1 MSPTTPTS
9 SATSGSASCTT
20 PGQCS
25 FVRDALQQ
33 YYYWY
38 RELPNP
44 DPAGFGSPEAYLD
57 SVRYRTLDSSFSY
70 ITSKASSD
78 AFFSESQFIG
88 FGLSYKRTGDLELRL
103 TQTFPGSPAA
113 EAGLDRGHYLVS
125 VNGKPVADL
134 VRTGEIATVFG
145 PETVGVTAEI
155 VWRAPGGPER
165 RATLTKRLVTIP
177 TVSQTSV
184 VNSGGTRVGYI
195 HFRNFVQPSV
205 EALNGAFQQL
215 RDQGA
220 TELVLDVRYNGGG
233 LVSVAQH
240 LGGLIAGAPLV
251 GQVFVQFTH
260 NDKQTSRNTSY
271 RFETKP
277 QALGVSRLVVIATPA
292 SASASEAMINGLRPV
307 HGRQGRG
314 RPHLR
319 QAGGP
324 VRLRLLRQGALP
336 GGLPGHERARPGR
349 LLLGHPCRLR
359 RRATTSIARSP
370 TPARP
375 RSPRRSRCCATAAAA
390 ASLRRP
396 RSSRRASASGCA
408 RSPSTAGTRR
418 PTPGKPRA
426 ACYHLAQ
433 PPPPESFATGAPG
446 DWMTPERIGKYQI
459 VGKLGQGAMGE
470 VFRGHDPVLNR
481 DVAIKRISSGLDADE
496 TLKKR
501 FKREAEAVALLNHPH
516 IITVYELG
524 FEGEQMYMAM
534 ELLEGMDLKHAM
546 AQRKLGLAEKLA
558 VMEQMCEGLAF
569 AHERDLVH
577 RDLKP
582 ANIHILPGG
591 KVKIMDFGLARMSG
605 SDMTST
611 GTVMGTP
618 HYMSPEQVRGMK
630 ADARSDVFAL
640 GCVFYELFSGRK
652 PFDAE
657 SMHGVLFKVMQEEPA
672 PLTELAP
679 ELPHPYV
686 QVIERTLAKEP
697 ADRFQSAGEL
707 LGALRLARAAGL
719 APRPAERPAERSGP
733 GTGRDAT
740 RIPARSVTRA
750 PERSSVSRGPG
761 HGARNL
767 VIGLLAALVVILLGY
782 LALRPSLGGR
792 HEAEPPPQVAALLK
806 DAIAT
811 RVQLAQRRL
820 DAGD

>member
-1 MSPTTPTS
+1 
-9 SATSGSASCTT
+9 
-20 PGQCS
+20 
-25 FVRDALQQ
+25 
-33 YYYWY
+33 
-38 RELPNP
+38 
-44 DPAGFGSPEAYLD
+44 
-57 SVRYRTLDSSFSY
+57 
-70 ITSKASSD
+70 
-78 AFFSESQFIG
+78 
-88 FGLSYKRTGDLELRL
+88 
-103 TQTFPGSPAA
+103 
-113 EAGLDRGHYLVS
+113 
-125 VNGKPVADL
+125 
-134 VRTGEIATVFG
+134 
-145 PETVGVTAEI
+145 
-155 VWRAPGGPER
+155 
-165 RATLTKRLVTIP
+165 
-177 TVSQTSV
+177 
-184 VNSGGTRVGYI
+184 
-195 HFRNFVQPSV
+195 
-205 EALNGAFQQL
+205 
-215 RDQGA
+215 
-220 TELVLDVRYNGGG
+220 
-233 LVSVAQH
+233 
-240 LGGLIAGAPLV
+240 
-251 GQVFVQFTH
+251 
-260 NDKQTSRNTSY
+260 
-271 RFETKP
+271 
-277 QALGVSRLVVIATPA
+277 
-292 SASASEAMINGLRPV
+292 
-307 HGRQGRG
+307 
-314 RPHLR
+314 
-319 QAGGP
+319 
-324 VRLRLLRQGALP
+324 
-336 GGLPGHERARPGR
+336 
-349 LLLGHPCRLR
+349 
-359 RRATTSIARSP
+359 
-370 TPARP
+370 
-375 RSPRRSRCCATAAAA
+375 
-390 ASLRRP
+390 
-396 RSSRRASASGCA
+396 
-408 RSPSTAGTRR
+408 
-418 PTPGKPRA
+418 
-426 ACYHLAQ
+426 
-433 PPPPESFATGAPG
+433 
-446 DWMTPERIGKYQI
+446 MTPERIGKYQI

-524 FEGEQMYMAM
+524 FEGEQMFMAM

-740 RIPARSVTRA
+740 RLPARTVTRA
-750 PERSSVSRGPG
+750 PERSSMSRATPG

-767 VIGLLAALVVILLGY
+767 VIGLLAALVVVLLGY

-792 HEAEPPPQVAALLK
+792 REAEPPPQVAALLK

-820 DAGD
+820 DAGDYAAAVRDAESALKLDPANAEAKAILDEASDRAAALGAGGARPAAGPGAGRRRRGGGLRADEGRPGERGRAEGRSRRRRGVPPARRGGPAARGRGAASGRRCGRRPSPCVHGGQGSRRAGPAGPRSRDSSRMPPAASSRPASASSAPGARPRAPRPAAGRGPGGQVPVPAGGSRPALAPGPLPGAP

>member
-1 MSPTTPTS
+1 
-9 SATSGSASCTT
+9 
-20 PGQCS
+20 
-25 FVRDALQQ
+25 
-33 YYYWY
+33 
-38 RELPNP
+38 
-44 DPAGFGSPEAYLD
+44 
-57 SVRYRTLDSSFSY
+57 
-70 ITSKASSD
+70 
-78 AFFSESQFIG
+78 
-88 FGLSYKRTGDLELRL
+88 
-103 TQTFPGSPAA
+103 
-113 EAGLDRGHYLVS
+113 
-125 VNGKPVADL
+125 
-134 VRTGEIATVFG
+134 
-145 PETVGVTAEI
+145 
-155 VWRAPGGPER
+155 
-165 RATLTKRLVTIP
+165 
-177 TVSQTSV
+177 
-184 VNSGGTRVGYI
+184 
-195 HFRNFVQPSV
+195 
-205 EALNGAFQQL
+205 
-215 RDQGA
+215 
-220 TELVLDVRYNGGG
+220 
-233 LVSVAQH
+233 
-240 LGGLIAGAPLV
+240 
-251 GQVFVQFTH
+251 
-260 NDKQTSRNTSY
+260 
-271 RFETKP
+271 
-277 QALGVSRLVVIATPA
+277 
-292 SASASEAMINGLRPV
+292 
-307 HGRQGRG
+307 
-314 RPHLR
+314 
-319 QAGGP
+319 
-324 VRLRLLRQGALP
+324 
-336 GGLPGHERARPGR
+336 
-349 LLLGHPCRLR
+349 
-359 RRATTSIARSP
+359 
-370 TPARP
+370 
-375 RSPRRSRCCATAAAA
+375 
-390 ASLRRP
+390 
-396 RSSRRASASGCA
+396 
-408 RSPSTAGTRR
+408 
-418 PTPGKPRA
+418 
-426 ACYHLAQ
+426 
-433 PPPPESFATGAPG
+433 
-446 DWMTPERIGKYQI
+446 MTPERIGKYQI

-524 FEGEQMYMAM
+524 FEGEQMFMAM

-558 VMEQMCEGLAF
+558 VMEQICEGLAF

-679 ELPHPYV
+679 ELPNPYV
-686 QVIERTLAKEP
+686 HVIERTLAKEP

-740 RIPARSVTRA
+740 RIPARTVTRA
-750 PERSSVSRGPG
+750 PERGSMSRATPG

-767 VIGLLAALVVILLGY
+767 VIGLLAALVVVLLGY
-782 LALRPSLGGR
+782 LVLRPSLGGR
-792 HEAEPPPQVAALLK
+792 REAEPPPQVAALLK

-820 DAGD
+820 DSGDYAAAVRDAESALKLDPANAEAKAILDEASDGARRSEPAARALQQAQAQGGDVTAAAFELMKVDPANAEAQKAVAGAGAAFRPRAEEAQRLAAEAQRAADAAGAARQPAFTAAVALVEQGQQALQSGQFATAARRFLEARIRFERAGRAPKSP